1 MQKFTR
7 ISSIQEFLLS
17 EKRKGRKIGFVPT
30 MGFLHEGHLTLAE
43 QARKENDIVVMSI
56 FVNPLQFGPNEDF
69 ESYPRNPER
78 DSELAKAAGV
88 DVLFL
93 PEAEEMYS
101 GSSVTMHVTER
112 TDVLCGRK
120 REGHFDGVVTVVSKL
135 FNIVGPDKAY
145 FGLKD
150 AQQVAVIEGLVRDL
164 NFPVTIVRVP
174 TVRETDGLAKSS
186 RNVYLSEEERAE
198 APVLYSSLKDAET
211 LIDEGESDPET
222 IISHIKNRIREETNG
237 VVDYI
242 EIYSFPELRGI
253 TRLQGEV
260 IIALAVKFQKA
271 RLIDNIIITKI
282 QEEKSNV

>member
-69 ESYPRNPER
+69 ESYPRNSER
-78 DSELAKAAGV
+78 DSELAEASGV

-198 APVLYSSLKDAET
+198 APVLYSSLKDAEI
-211 LIDEGESDPET
+211 LIAEGESDPER

-242 EIYSFPELRGI
+242 EIYSFPELREI

-271 RLIDNIIITKI
+271 RLIDNIIITKT

>member
-78 DSELAKAAGV
+78 DSELAESAGV

-101 GSSVTMHVTER
+101 GSSFTMHVTER

-211 LIDEGESDPET
+211 LIAEGESDPET

-242 EIYSFPELRGI
+242 EIYSFPELREI

-271 RLIDNIIITKI
+271 RLIDNIIITKT

>member
-1 MQKFTR
+1 MQKYTK
-7 ISSIQEFLLS
+7 ISSIQELLLK

-78 DSELAKAAGV
+78 DAGLAESAGV

-93 PEAEEMYS
+93 PEADEMYS
-101 GSSVTMHVTER
+101 GSSIKLHVTER
-112 TDVLCGRK
+112 TDVLCGSR

-135 FNIVGPDKAY
+135 FNIVGPDNAY

-150 AQQVAVIEGLVRDL
+150 AQQVAVIEGLVKDL
-164 NFPVTIVRVP
+164 NFPVNIVRVP
-174 TVRETDGLAKSS
+174 TVREEDGLAKSS
-186 RNVYLSEEERAE
+186 RNVYLSKTERAE
-198 APVLYSSLKDAET
+198 APVLYSSLKDAES
-211 LIDEGESDPET
+211 LIAEGESKPET
-222 IISHIKNRIREETNG
+222 VISHIKNRLNGETSG
-237 VVDYI
+237 IIDYI
-242 EIYSFPELRGI
+242 EIYSFPELKEI
-253 TRLQGEV
+253 KELHGEF

-271 RLIDNIIITKI
+271 RLIDNIIIKRT
-282 QEEKSNV
+282 QEEKQNV